1 MKLVTLCVFLLVGCG
16 ESDRYSYAQACGKG
30 QYMME
35 RGEGFSTKEWNNW
48 CDAYG
53 VSQ

>member
-1 MKLVTLCVFLLVGCG
+1 MKLIILCVFLLVGCS

-35 RGEGFSTKEWNNW
+35 RGEGFSTKEWNDW

-53 VSQ
+53 VSE